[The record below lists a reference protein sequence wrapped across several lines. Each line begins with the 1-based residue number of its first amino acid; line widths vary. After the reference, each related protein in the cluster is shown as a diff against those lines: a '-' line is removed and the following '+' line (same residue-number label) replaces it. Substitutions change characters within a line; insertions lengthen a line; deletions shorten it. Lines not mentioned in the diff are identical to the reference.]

1 MKANLKLFTLCIYYI
16 VSNLTVSYY
25 SFFTYIWFG
34 WRENI
39 LPYTGCRVNFVF
51 WSVRLRF
58 QYDYFN
64 FLIFYYYYYFS
75 LPLQKDD
82 VSKVRCSLIKFI
94 FVKNIKYINYTF
106 YLFISKQNV
115 LYIKKNIF
123 SRKLFNFYCLVAYQ
137 KIFLLDNNYWWS

>member
-1 MKANLKLFTLCIYYI
+1 MYLLFRLKFNSFLLFFLHI
-16 VSNLTVSYY
+16 
-25 SFFTYIWFG
+25 FG
-34 WRENI
+34 LVGENI
-39 LPYTGCRVNFVF
+39 SCLNTGCRVNFVF

-137 KIFLLDNNYWWS
+137 KIFLIDNNYWWS